1 MRPSPTPRPSQA
13 SAGPGDAS
21 VPAAANHAFRAL
33 YEPQAVSKAAGA
45 QPRQALARTAAARAT
60 RAAVAQVVAAIP
72 ARYGSTRLPGKP
84 LLPLAGRPL
93 IEHVYRRVAGARGLA
108 RVVVLTDDERIARAV
123 EAFGGEVELTPA
135 DCASG
140 TDRIA
145 WAARRWPGSGAVINV
160 QGDEPLIDPRAVSA
174 LAEHLA
180 AHPEDPVVTLAAPIG
195 GDPADAGAATA
206 TAAGA
211 AAGAAD
217 GRTAAV
223 ASEMSN
229 PNVVKVV
236 VGLDGRALYFSRAA
250 IPHARQP
257 GGAAPLRHVGIY
269 GYQRAALLAL
279 ADLPPSP
286 LERSEALE
294 QLRALEN
301 GIPIRVLLTAA
312 ALPDVNTREDLARV
326 ERLLAESG
334 GEGPAR

>member
-1 MRPSPTPRPSQA
+1 
-13 SAGPGDAS
+13 
-21 VPAAANHAFRAL
+21 VP
-33 YEPQAVSKAAGA
+33 
-45 QPRQALARTAAARAT
+45 PRQAPARAAGERSRRAAT

-84 LLPLAGRPL
+84 LLQLAGRPL

-145 WAARRWPGSGAVINV
+145 WAARRWPGTGAVINV
-160 QGDEPLIDPRAVSA
+160 QGDEPLIDPQAVSA

-180 AHPEDPVVTLAAPIG
+180 AHPEDPVVTLAAPLG
-195 GDPADAGAATA
+195 GGPADAGAATA
-206 TAAGA
+206 AGAAAGAAGA

-223 ASEMSN
+223 ASETSN

-236 VGLDGRALYFSRAA
+236 VGLDGRALYFSRAP
-250 IPHARQP
+250 IPYPRQP

-312 ALPDVNTREDLARV
+312 ALPDVNTQEDLERV
-326 ERLLAESG
+326 ERLLARG
-334 GEGPAR
+334 VRVGPAR

>member
-1 MRPSPTPRPSQA
+1 VQPLQA
-13 SAGPGDAS
+13 
-21 VPAAANHAFRAL
+21 PARAV
-33 YEPQAVSKAAGA
+33 E
-45 QPRQALARTAAARAT
+45 ARTT

-180 AHPEDPVVTLAAPIG
+180 AHPEDPVVTLAAPLG
-195 GDPADAGAATA
+195 GDP
-206 TAAGA
+206 
-211 AAGAAD
+211 
-217 GRTAAV
+217 

-301 GIPIRVLLTAA
+301 GIPIRMLLTAA
-312 ALPDVNTREDLARV
+312 ALPDVNTREDLERV
-326 ERLLAESG
+326 ERLLAGGG
-334 GEGPAR
+334 GEWPER